1 MSGYLTHLPAIF
13 QRDPFIGRFLLAFER
28 ILSGLRPPEP
38 DDPFPEQR
46 GLEAEIERIHT
57 YFDPAP
63 DATTQDRAPA
73 EFLPWL
79 AGWVALSLR
88 QDWAEEEQRRFL
100 ARIVSLYRWRGTPRG
115 LRRILETY
123 TREQVEIY
131 EFDRPAHYFQVEVT
145 LSERRPDLLRLKEK
159 IARAIIDQEK
169 PAQTFYAL
177 RILTPTLQIRND
189 LDIEQGIGLL
199 VGRNTLLGTTTR

>member
-1 MSGYLTHLPAIF
+1 MSRYLTHLPAIF
-13 QRDPFIGRFLLAFER
+13 RRDPFIGRFLLAFER

-38 DDPFPEQR
+38 DDPIPGQR
-46 GLEAEIERIHT
+46 GLEAEIERIPT

-63 DATTQDRAPA
+63 DTTSLDRTPA

-88 QDWAEEEQRRFL
+88 QDWAEEEKRRFL
-100 ARIVSLYRWRGTPRG
+100 AQIVSLYRWRGTQHG
-115 LRRILETY
+115 LQRILETY
-123 TREQVEIY
+123 TREQVEID
-131 EFDRPAHYFQVEVT
+131 EFDQPAHYFQVEVT
-145 LSERRPDLLRLKEK
+145 LSERRPDMLRLKEK